1 MSFVRLV
8 ALEGKPC
15 DGPLRLCSLPA
26 RKDLPILPTPTPM
39 SEAHT
44 STPGSH
50 AGKGRVAQE
59 TQRTTLVLELDHTGD
74 LPADLAD
81 KIGQRIYDFCSTK
94 GVTVS
99 PTVRVWYEL
108 KVREQ
113 A

>member
-1 MSFVRLV
+1 MPILQLV
-8 ALEGKPC
+8 ATQGIRC
-15 DGPLRLCSLPA
+15 DGPIRFRYLPA
-26 RKDLPILPTPTPM
+26 GSQVEVSQPNTPM
-39 SEAHT
+39 QQVPASN
-44 STPGSH
+44 PGSH
-50 AGKGRVAQE
+50 ASTGRVAKE
-59 TQRTTLVLELDHTGD
+59 TQRTTLVLELDHAGD

-113 A
+113 S

>member
-1 MSFVRLV
+1 MPLLQLV
-8 ALEGKPC
+8 ASEGKWV
-15 DGPLRLCSLPA
+15 DGPIRFRYLQSGSEVEVSQPN
-26 RKDLPILPTPTPM
+26 TPM

-44 STPGSH
+44 SNTGSH

-108 KVREQ
+108 RVKEQ